1 MFIYNKEG
9 FREVVGSNE
18 ISNIEVRNRSLPPNE
33 RLTLYEGNEFPPKG
47 KVFEKGV
54 GLREATEKDK
64 VLSGEIPLVEV
75 QNRICDK
82 INLACGV
89 AINSGFESSALGE
102 VYIYDSEGIDQI
114 NLIGSVASGGNVLY
128 KCTRQSDGV
137 RDFYT
142 HTNTQIKKVLGDA
155 ANRKIALL
163 QKCYQ
168 LKQAVLALTDYDSV
182 ISFKIDMELA

>member
-47 KVFEKGV
+47 KVFEKGI

-64 VLSGEIPLVEV
+64 VLSGEIPLVEI

-89 AINSGFESSALGE
+89 AINYNNDLPS
-102 VYIYDSEGIDQI
+102 
-114 NLIGSVASGGNVLY
+114 
-128 KCTRQSDGV
+128 T
-137 RDFYT
+137 
-142 HTNTQIKKVLGDA
+142 
-155 ANRKIALL
+155 
-163 QKCYQ
+163 
-168 LKQAVLALTDYDSV
+168 
-182 ISFKIDMELA
+182 